1 MRKTLSGRLRE
12 LKNKGKVHLS
22 NSITSRG
29 RLRELFITKFK
40 FRVQTGFHKG
50 GRNYSWS
57 LTRVVAGRA
66 STEFVELF
74 SRHDCNNRRQYAF
87 TKLFNLTPV
96 T

>member
-12 LKNKGKVHLS
+12 LKNKGKFHLS

-50 GRNYSWS
+50 GRN
-57 LTRVVAGRA
+57 
-66 STEFVELF
+66 
-74 SRHDCNNRRQYAF
+74 
-87 TKLFNLTPV
+87 
-96 T
+96 